1 MASGAVD
8 KLTAADLL
16 AMTRNDVGAHI
27 AMLTTMML
35 EINGAKDFR
44 LPWVKSKSPFGD

>member
-16 AMTRNDVGAHI
+16 AMTRNDVGAHF

-35 EINGAKDFR
+35 EITARRIFACLG
-44 LPWVKSKSPFGD
+44 